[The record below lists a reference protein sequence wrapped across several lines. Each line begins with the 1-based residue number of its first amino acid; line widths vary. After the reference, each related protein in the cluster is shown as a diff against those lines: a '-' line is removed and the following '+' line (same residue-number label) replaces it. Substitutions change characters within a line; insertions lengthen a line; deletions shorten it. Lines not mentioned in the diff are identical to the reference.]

1 MEPLEGGGSSGGDI
15 TIPSKKTVEEVWRQI
30 QEGSKK
36 KRKVNREPSPR
47 PQSLPLIGEMTLEDF
62 LVKYGVVARAPGG
75 IRVDQIGN
83 AIGFR
88 PPPHANLLQLC
99 DFRQKVQPSVATVDA
114 GAVLN
119 EAMGTAARPLSP
131 GRKREAGEVGS
142 DKMTDNRKKRM
153 IKNRESAA
161 RSRARKQAY
170 TNELENKICLLEAEN
185 GRLKKQKELAS
196 VVVVA
201 QPELKYKLRRTR
213 SATF

>member
-119 EAMGTAARPLSP
+119 QAVVTAARPLSP

-142 DKMTDNRKKRM
+142 DKITDSRKKRM

-161 RSRARKQAY
+161 RSRARKQVG
-170 TNELENKICLLEAEN
+170 T
-185 GRLKKQKELAS
+185 
-196 VVVVA
+196 
-201 QPELKYKLRRTR
+201 
-213 SATF
+213 